1 MIILK
6 NILFDNI
13 NFDKY
18 CVDSSIGYKC
28 YVRYKY
34 RSDSGKRTKLCNED
48 IWCRICPFFL
58 WKRHRCSQLFQFLT
72 LWQWHICLLLK
83 KGRDQT
89 FYQIMLLDNISVLL
103 ENQLLR
109 FLQNV
114 LYIFIREHFE
124 HRNLLHEFKRGWI
137 LLALIRLPCLE
148 LSYERPS

>member
-1 MIILK
+1 MMSYL
-6 NILFDNI
+6 
-13 NFDKY
+13 
-18 CVDSSIGYKC
+18 
-28 YVRYKY
+28 
-34 RSDSGKRTKLCNED
+34 
-48 IWCRICPFFL
+48 PFFSL
-58 WKRHRCSQLFQFLT
+58 KAT
-72 LWQWHICLLLK
+72 LLLSVISVPDPLTMTYMPFIK
-83 KGRDQT
+83 KVRDQT